1 MKKHAWLLMVPVFL
15 AGVYTS
21 SVDASWLS
29 KRLEKLDKISQSTIT
44 TDSNG
49 TMTYPAQTNRW
60 VKIAENKYYTTYA
73 DSRNLKAYGTAQNR
87 EVDGYFKRV
96 YTPIG
101 SQALGNGSDGRVK
114 PDVITYCI
122 YKREFYV
129 HSFSNVKSAY
139 YYDVHN
145 NLIYEG
151 ALEDF
156 PHPYGGNYIPDSE
169 TEQLKDTLF
178 RMFGWD
184 Y

>member
-1 MKKHAWLLMVPVFL
+1 M
-15 AGVYTS
+15 
-21 SVDASWLS
+21 
-29 KRLEKLDKISQSTIT
+29 
-44 TDSNG
+44 
-49 TMTYPAQTNRW
+49 
-60 VKIAENKYYTTYA
+60 
-73 DSRNLKAYGTAQNR
+73 
-87 EVDGYFKRV
+87 